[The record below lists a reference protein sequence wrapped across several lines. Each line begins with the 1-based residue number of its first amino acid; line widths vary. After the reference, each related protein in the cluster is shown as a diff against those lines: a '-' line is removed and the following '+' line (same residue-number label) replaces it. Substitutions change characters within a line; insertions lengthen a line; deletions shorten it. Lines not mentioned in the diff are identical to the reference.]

1 VKTFVTFGQVH
12 THSIN
17 GKTFDKNCV
26 AIVNGDRDKVFEI
39 FGEKFSFEYS
49 EDSWNE
55 DWMKYYPRGYIT
67 VE

>member
-1 VKTFVTFGQVH
+1 MKTFVTFGQVH

-55 DWMKYYPRGYIT
+55 DWMKYYSRGYIT

>member
-1 VKTFVTFGQVH
+1 MKTFVTFGQVH